1 MRDIMT
7 TASLVKE
14 NIQLGWLTY
23 SSEAQSLITVAGND
37 GIQADMVLE
46 K

>member
-1 MRDIMT
+1 MT
-7 TASLVKE
+7 TATLVKG

-23 SSEAQSLITVAGND
+23 SSEAQSLIIMAGHD
-37 GIQADMVLE
+37 GIQADMLLE